1 MSDLER
7 AYRSRLVTH
16 EELVAQMKPGDAL
29 SFGTW
34 MGQPHGVMRA
44 LVRHG
49 RHLDPLHVFCAP
61 ASDVG
66 ELLML
71 PNVHCVSSFL
81 GPAERAAQRDRGNVA
96 YIPTQYTDY
105 QKSLRLNRP
114 ADFYLVRP
122 APMDQR
128 GFFNLS
134 LSASWQFG
142 ALRWLPRNA
151 KGPRIVVE
159 VNRHL
164 PRVRGLPQFGSHE
177 VPVEDVDFIVEDH
190 TPLQDYGTPAA
201 TATDRAI
208 AANVAALVE
217 DRATIQ
223 FGIGSIPMSIG
234 KLLTGRKD
242 LGIHSEMFCRSHL
255 DLIEAGSVSNAHKGL
270 YDGVSVATFALGD
283 DHLYR
288 WLDDNPAFAML
299 PVEEVNPV
307 PVLAQI
313 RRMTSINGALTIDL
327 SGQACAHCLE
337 SRTYSGVGGPFEFA
351 DGAQQSP
358 GGKSILCLASRTALR
373 DGRVVSNI
381 VARHPA
387 GTRVTIPEHSVDWV
401 ATEYGAARLKFLSL
415 DWRAAALIDLAH
427 PDDREELTRQ
437 AADNGVN
444 LARLAHQRRPPNHF
458 FSNAV
463 EMPDRPTHSKAKQG
477 E

>member
-1 MSDLER
+1 
-7 AYRSRLVTH
+7 YRSRLVTH
-16 EELVAQMKPGDAL
+16 EELIGQMKPGDAL

-44 LVRHG
+44 LTRHG
-49 RHLDPLHVFCAP
+49 RRLDPLHVFCSP

-66 ELLML
+66 ELLAL

-96 YIPTQYTDY
+96 YVPTQYTDY
-105 QKSLRLNRP
+105 PKSLRTNRP
-114 ADFYLVRP
+114 ADFYLVRA
-122 APMDQR
+122 APMDER

-134 LSASWQFG
+134 LSASWQFD

-151 KGPRIVVE
+151 PNAKIVVE

-177 VPVEDVDFIVEDH
+177 ISVEDVHFIVEDH
-190 TPLQDYGTPAA
+190 PPLQDYAPADA
-201 TATDRAI
+201 SATDRAI
-208 AANVAALVE
+208 AANVAALIE

-255 DLIEAGSVSNAHKGL
+255 DLIEAGSVNNVHKGL
-270 YDGVSVATFALGD
+270 HDGVSVATFALGD
-283 DHLYR
+283 DCLYR

-299 PVEEVNPV
+299 PVEQVNAV

-313 RRMTSINGALTIDL
+313 QRMTSINSVLTMDL

-337 SRTYSGVGGPFEFA
+337 SRTYSGVGGAFEFA
-351 DGAQQSP
+351 YGAQLSP
-358 GGKSILCLASRTALR
+358 
-373 DGRVVSNI
+373 
-381 VARHPA
+381 
-387 GTRVTIPEHSVDWV
+387 
-401 ATEYGAARLKFLSL
+401 
-415 DWRAAALIDLAH
+415 
-427 PDDREELTRQ
+427 
-437 AADNGVN
+437 
-444 LARLAHQRRPPNHF
+444 
-458 FSNAV
+458 
-463 EMPDRPTHSKAKQG
+463 
-477 E
+477 

>member
-1 MSDLER
+1 MSDFNR
-7 AYRSRLVTH
+7 IYRSRLVTH
-16 EELVAQMKPGDAL
+16 EELVGRMKPGDSL

-44 LVRHG
+44 LVRYG
-49 RHLDPLHVFCAP
+49 RHLDPLYIFCAP

-66 ELLML
+66 ELLTL
-71 PNVHCVSSFL
+71 PNVRCVSSFL
-81 GPAERAAQRDRGNVA
+81 GPAERAAQRDHGNVS

-105 QKSLRLNRP
+105 HRFLRTSRP
-114 ADFYLVRP
+114 ADFYLVRV
-122 APMDQR
+122 APMDER

-151 KGPRIVVE
+151 PDARIVVE

-164 PRVRGLPQFGSHE
+164 PRVRGLPQFGGHE
-177 VPVEDVDFIVEDH
+177 IPVEDVDCIVEDP
-190 TPLQDYGTPAA
+190 TPLQDYSTPEA

-270 YDGVSVATFALGD
+270 HDGVSVATFALGD
-283 DHLYR
+283 DRLYR

-299 PVEEVNPV
+299 PVEQVNAV
-307 PVLAQI
+307 PVLAQVQ
-313 RRMTSINGALTIDL
+313 RMTSINGVLTIDL

-337 SRTYSGVGGPFEFA
+337 SRTYSGVGGAFEFA
-351 DGAQQSP
+351 YGAQLSP
-358 GGKSILCLASRTALR
+358 GGKSIHCLASKKTLR

-387 GTRVTIPEHSVDWV
+387 GTRITIPEHSVDWV
-401 ATEYGAARLKFLSL
+401 VTEYGAARLKFLSL
-415 DWRAAALIDLAH
+415 EWRAAALIDLAH
-427 PDDREELTRQ
+427 PDDREELRTR
-437 AADNGVN
+437 AAANGLN
-444 LARLAHQRRPPNHF
+444 LARLANQRRPPDQF
-458 FSNAV
+458 FSRAV
-463 EMPDRPTHSKAKQG
+463 
-477 E
+477 

>member
-16 EELVAQMKPGDAL
+16 EELVGRMKPGDAL

-66 ELLML
+66 ELLAL
-71 PNVHCVSSFL
+71 PNVRCVSSFL
-81 GPAERAAQRDRGNVA
+81 GPAERAAQRDRGNVT

-105 QKSLRLNRP
+105 QKFVRTNRP
-114 ADFYLVRP
+114 ADFYLVRA
-122 APMDQR
+122 APMDER

-151 KGPRIVVE
+151 PDARIVVE

-164 PRVRGLPQFGSHE
+164 PRVRGLPQFGGHE
-177 VPVEDVDFIVEDH
+177 IPVQDVDFIVEDH
-190 TPLQDYGTPAA
+190 MPLQNYGTSEA
-201 TATDRAI
+201 TAIDHAI

-234 KLLTGRKD
+234 KLLVGRKD

-270 YDGVSVATFALGD
+270 HDGVSVATFALGD
-283 DHLYR
+283 DRLYR

-299 PVEEVNPV
+299 PVEQVNAV
-307 PVLAQI
+307 PVLAQVQ
-313 RRMTSINGALTIDL
+313 RMTSINGVLTIDL

-337 SRTYSGVGGPFEFA
+337 SRTYSGVGGAFEFA
-351 DGAQQSP
+351 YGAQQSP
-358 GGKSILCLASRTALR
+358 GGKSIHCLASRTTLR
-373 DGRVVSNI
+373 DGRVVPNI

-387 GTRVTIPEHSVDWV
+387 GTRITIPEHSVDWV
-401 ATEYGAARLKFLSL
+401 VTEYGAARLKFLSL
-415 DWRAAALIDLAH
+415 EWRAAALIDLAH
-427 PDDREELTRQ
+427 PNDREELTAC
-437 AADNGVN
+437 AAANGLN
-444 LARLAHQRRPPNHF
+444 LARLANQRRPPEHF
-458 FSNAV
+458 FSRAV
-463 EMPDRPTHSKAKQG
+463 
-477 E
+477 

>member
-16 EELVAQMKPGDAL
+16 EELVGRMKPGDAL

-49 RHLDPLHVFCAP
+49 RHLDPLYVFTSP

-66 ELLML
+66 ELLVL
-71 PNVHCVSSFL
+71 PNIHCVSSFL
-81 GPAERAAQRDRGNVA
+81 GPAERAAQRDRCNVS

-105 QKSLRLNRP
+105 QKSLRVNRP
-114 ADFYLVRP
+114 ADFYLVRA
-122 APMDQR
+122 APMDER

-134 LSASWQFG
+134 LSASWQEG

-151 KGPRIVVE
+151 PDACIVVE

-177 VPVEDVDFIVEDH
+177 ISVEDVDFIVEDH
-190 TPLQDYGTPAA
+190 TPLKEYRTLEA
-201 TATDRAI
+201 TATDCAI
-208 AANVAALVE
+208 AVNVAALVE

-242 LGIHSEMFCRSHL
+242 LGIHSEMFCQSHL
-255 DLIEAGSVSNAHKGL
+255 DLVEAGSVSNAFKGL
-270 YDGVSVATFALGD
+270 HEGVSVATFALGD
-283 DHLYR
+283 DRLYR

-299 PVEEVNPV
+299 PVEHVNAV

-313 RRMTSINGALTIDL
+313 QRMTSINSVLTMDL

-337 SRTYSGVGGPFEFA
+337 SRTYSGVGGAFEFA
-351 DGAQQSP
+351 YGAQLSP
-358 GGKSILCLASRTALR
+358 GGKSILCLASRTTLR

-387 GTRVTIPEHSVDWV
+387 GTRITIPEHSVDWV
-401 ATEYGAARLKFLSL
+401 VTEYGAARLKFLSL
-415 DWRAAALIDLAH
+415 EWRALALIELAH
-427 PDDREELTRQ
+427 PDEREELATR
-437 AADNGVN
+437 AATNGLN
-444 LARLAHQRRPPNHF
+444 LARAANQRRPPDHF
-458 FSNAV
+458 FSRAV
-463 EMPDRPTHSKAKQG
+463 
-477 E
+477 